1 MSETVELKVGRRG
14 EIYTTREVRE
24 KIGLVAGEKV
34 IAGVEGDKLVIR
46 PKPSALSL
54 LEKPRV
60 NIKPVT
66 PEELSEIRGKI
77 AEEIEDR

>member
-1 MSETVELKVGRRG
+1 MSETVELRIGRRG
-14 EIYTTREVRE
+14 EIYTTREVRK

>member
-24 KIGLVAGEKV
+24 KVGLVAGEKV

-46 PKPSALSL
+46 PKPTALSL

-66 PEELSEIRGKI
+66 PEELSEIRGEI
-77 AEEIEDR
+77 AEEIENR

>member
-1 MSETVELKVGRRG
+1 MKPEQ
-14 EIYTTREVRE
+14 
-24 KIGLVAGEKV
+24 VADE
-34 IAGVEGDKLVIR
+34 
-46 PKPSALSL
+46 ALSL

-66 PEELSEIRGKI
+66 PEELSEIRGEI